1 MGYRYRR
8 LNTEGASITSEH
20 TRQKE
25 FFFRLGRPRQLELF
39 ELVRALEIVCIAA
52 APVFEHLF
60 IGRCVSVE
68 YKCCIY
74 DLRFKNY

>member
-1 MGYRYRR
+1 MGHRYRK
-8 LNTEGASITSEH
+8 LNTVGASITSKH

-25 FFFRLGRPRQLELF
+25 FFFRLGRLRQLELF

-52 APVFEHLF
+52 APVFEHLL

-74 DLRFKNY
+74 DF

>member
-1 MGYRYRR
+1 MDNRYQR
-8 LNTEGASITSEH
+8 LNTTGASITSKH

-25 FFFRLGRPRQLELF
+25 FLSRLGRPRRLELF
-39 ELVRALEIVCIAA
+39 ELMRALEIVCTIA

-68 YKCCIY
+68 YKYCVY
-74 DLRFKNY
+74 DF

>member
-1 MGYRYRR
+1 MGHRYRK
-8 LNTEGASITSEH
+8 LNSVGASITSKH

-25 FFFRLGRPRQLELF
+25 FFFRLGRPRRLELF
-39 ELVRALEIVCIAA
+39 ELMRALEIVCTIA

-68 YKCCIY
+68 YKYCVY
-74 DLRFKNY
+74 DF